1 MRYAYLGPRGTF
13 TQSALGHLHEARHGD
28 HIPYATVSAALA
40 AVREGMADAA
50 MVPLENS
57 VEGGV
62 SATMEELVSGQP
74 LHIVAEVCLRVEFA
88 LMAEAGT
95 RLQNIENVITHP
107 HAAMQCRGWLR
118 QWLPRAVVGT
128 AASTGAAA
136 RQLAETHQ
144 GLTAAIAPPVTAAL
158 YGLEILAHD
167 IGDRADAVT
176 RFILVKRPST
186 PSPRTGADRTSIVA
200 IARDEQVNW
209 LAPALNEFLS
219 RGLHLTRIES
229 RPRGDGLGRYNYLID
244 CEGHVQDPSVE
255 DALSGLKRHCADV
268 RFLGS
273 YPRGWAQ
280 SGGLSLL

>member
-13 TQSALGHLHEARHGD
+13 TQAALNSLAAARDGEHV
-28 HIPYATVSAALA
+28 PYATVPAALA
-40 AVREGMADAA
+40 AVREGVADAA

-57 VEGGV
+57 IEGGV

-88 LMAEAGT
+88 LMAEPGARIADIG
-95 RLQNIENVITHP
+95 NVITHP
-107 HAAMQCRGWLR
+107 HAAMQCRSWLR
-118 QWLPRAVVGT
+118 QWLPRASVGT

-136 RQLAETHQ
+136 RQLSESHEGTV
-144 GLTAAIAPPVTAAL
+144 AAIAPPITAAL
-158 YGLEILAHD
+158 YGLEILASD

-176 RFILVKRPST
+176 RFILVKRPAL
-186 PSPRTGADRTSIVA
+186 PLPRTGADRTSIVA

-244 CEGHVQDPSVE
+244 CEGHVQDPRVE
-255 DALSGLKRHCADV
+255 DALSSLKRHCASV

-273 YPRGWAQ
+273 YPRGWA
-280 SGGLSLL
+280 GGAQTALS